1 MARRWPEVRG
11 VDYGRV
17 YKDGKPLKTFGI
29 RFHLGRKRPLLTLS
43 PDEVLPIRMD
53 GLRCDVLEASYS
65 LESGAKGICDP
76 LQPGVSVGN
85 MVRGTTGTLGLWVRD
100 ELTGASGIV
109 SNWHV
114 LCGSPQAVPGDAIGQ
129 PGPRYQRTERA
140 RIVATLERW
149 AGLDEGADAALALLA
164 PNMGASAIL
173 YEQSLAV
180 SGVTAPRHGMKV
192 VKYGVT
198 SGLTEGEIDGIS
210 GAYKMNYSDY
220 GDTERWIDGL
230 RIVVDPEAPRDEI
243 SLAGDSGAIW
253 VERETGKAVA
263 LHFAGEDGLGP
274 TAEYAL
280 AQPIGRVLERLNVR
294 LA

>member
-1 MARRWPEVRG
+1 
-11 VDYGRV
+11 
-17 YKDGKPLKTFGI
+17 
-29 RFHLGRKRPLLTLS
+29 
-43 PDEVLPIRMD
+43 
-53 GLRCDVLEASYS
+53 
-65 LESGAKGICDP
+65 
-76 LQPGVSVGN
+76 

-100 ELTGASGIV
+100 KLTGASGIV

-129 PGPRYQRTERA
+129 PGPLHQQTDPA

-149 AGLDEGADAALALLA
+149 AALDHGTDAALALLR
-164 PNMGASAIL
+164 PNMGVSATL

-180 SGVTAPRHGMKV
+180 TGVTAPRHGMKV
-192 VKYGVT
+192 VKYGVS
-198 SGLTEGEIDGIS
+198 SGLTEGEIDGMS
-210 GAYKMNYSDY
+210 GVYKMNYSDY

-230 RIVVDPEAPRDEI
+230 RIVVDPEFPRDEI

-253 VERETGKAVA
+253 VERETGRAVA

-274 TAEYAL
+274 LAEYAL
-280 AQPIGRVLERLNVR
+280 AQPIGRVLDQLTVR